1 MSTSSTTPTSN
12 TTLTLNTTSPT
23 ELFDRWLNIFGVAV
37 GGGVFLIICCIL
49 TVALRRCYMR
59 KKFSIYRYSVDV
71 QVRCAVI
78 STMCRQSTIVGHNKN
93 DVESPIY
100 CEVED
105 IFFKR
110 LREEQHTE
118 TSATVPSEQ
127 ADTSVKFGNISER
140 EYSYP
145 KNTDEQYESPPEA
158 NGEYSWAYD
167 YLNVN
172 TAYMNTFPR
181 ENNRSEEDYEYI
193 GQTNGN
199 SSADEYRY
207 AYDWAAHIYRDGAL
221 RPSNSEPLL
230 RDSNLGDNV
239 RDNRPTSRKNVED
252 ENKTA
257 SLKYV
262 KVL

>member
-1 MSTSSTTPTSN
+1 MKMSTSSTTPTSN

-23 ELFDRWLNIFGVAV
+23 KLFDRWLNIFGVAV

-49 TVALRRCYMR
+49 TVVLRRCYMR
-59 KKFSIYRYSVDV
+59 KKFGIYPRYSVDV
-71 QVRCAVI
+71 QVRCAVM

-105 IFFKR
+105 IFFKP
-110 LREEQHTE
+110 LSEEQHTE

-127 ADTSVKFGNISER
+127 ADTSVEFENISES

-145 KNTDEQYESPPEA
+145 KNTDEQYESSPEA
-158 NGEYSWAYD
+158 NGEYSCAYD

-172 TAYMNTFPR
+172 TAYMNSFPR
-181 ENNRSEEDYEYI
+181 ENNRSEEDYEYP
-193 GQTNGN
+193 GQTNRN

-207 AYDWAAHIYRDGAL
+207 AYDWMVHIYKDGAL
-221 RPSNSEPLL
+221 RPSNSEAVL
-230 RDSNLGDNV
+230 RDSNPGDNI
-239 RDNRPTSRKNVED
+239 RVED